1 MRSTGCGASISARPS
16 PPPPR
21 CRWCGLPPIRAVWSR
36 SMRWRWW
43 TEVSQDRNQMSL
55 THAQSRPHGEE
66 RRSASAL
73 RRVSKHAATAPAD
86 RRPSRRIA
94 PCGAMLPRTRAL
106 LTASL
111 LLCFMFSA
119 LQSLLAQGLP
129 SPLSGIISSERDGVM
144 EGVIVS
150 ARRAGS
156 TITVSVVSDA
166 NGAYSFPAGRL
177 DPGHYELRIRA
188 AGYALDG
195 SGTIELEPGRPA
207 TADLRLKP
215 AARPASEITNA
226 EWLASAPGDFEI
238 KRLLLNCTD
247 CHSLQRIFES
257 RHSPA
262 EFLKVFERMGGYYP
276 GASDLQPQRLIGEH
290 RRPAVPA
297 GMEHKLAD
305 YLASINLFGRDEHS
319 FDISTFPRPTGRAT
333 RVVITE
339 YALPRREIQPHDVIV
354 DPDGMVWYSHFGEQ
368 LLSRLDPRT
377 GATTDFDPGAKTRLP
392 EGDARSRARPGWQ
405 QLGRADVSDRDGQVR
420 PQERIV
426 SHLSDPGRL
435 AEGRHPAI
443 AFLGCR
449 NQDRR
454 QGVGEEYRRL
464 AGLPARCRNRRLRKP
479 RQLPRPREPADR
491 HLWHLCRPR
500 EQCLHPRVSLR
511 RHRQDRRQERKAR
524 LLSDADAVLPC
535 PPRPRRP
542 REPLVVRRVWKQWRR
557 HARSGQ
563 RQDRRVEKAA
573 ALGIAL
579 RRRARS
585 SWRGV

>member
-1 MRSTGCGASISARPS
+1 
-16 PPPPR
+16 
-21 CRWCGLPPIRAVWSR
+21 
-36 SMRWRWW
+36 
-43 TEVSQDRNQMSL
+43 
-55 THAQSRPHGEE
+55 
-66 RRSASAL
+66 
-73 RRVSKHAATAPAD
+73 
-86 RRPSRRIA
+86 
-94 PCGAMLPRTRAL
+94 MLPRTRAL

-215 AARPASEITNA
+215 GARPASEITNA

-377 GATTDFDPGAKTRLP
+377 GATTDFAIPVQKPASPKGTLDLELDQDGNIWVGLMYQTGMAKFDRKSGSFHIYPIPADWQKDATQQSHFSVAATKIDGKAWVKNTDGSQVYRLDVATGAYENLGSFRDHENRPIAIYGIYADHENNAYIL
-392 EGDARSRARPGWQ
+392 EFRYGGIGRIDAKSGKLAFYPTPTPFSRARR
-405 QLGRADVSDRDGQVR
+405 GRVDHENRLWFAEYGSNGVAMLDPVSGKIAEWKKPLPWESPYDVVLDRHGEAWEVNESSDRV
-420 PQERIV
+420 
-426 SHLSDPGRL
+426 GRL
-435 AEGRHPAI
+435 NPKSSEWVNY
-443 AFLGCR
+443 L
-449 NQDRR
+449 
-454 QGVGEEYRRL
+454 
-464 AGLPARCRNRRLRKP
+464 
-479 RQLPRPREPADR
+479 LPRYAN
-491 HLWHLCRPR
+491 
-500 EQCLHPRVSLR
+500 
-511 RHRQDRRQERKAR
+511 
-524 LLSDADAVLPC
+524 
-535 PPRPRRP
+535 
-542 REPLVVRRVWKQWRR
+542 VRRVFVD
-557 HARSGQ
+557 
-563 RQDRRVEKAA
+563 DRTAPSKVWIGNNLGAA
-573 ALGIAL
+573 IISIEPLD
-579 RRRARS
+579 
-585 SWRGV
+585 